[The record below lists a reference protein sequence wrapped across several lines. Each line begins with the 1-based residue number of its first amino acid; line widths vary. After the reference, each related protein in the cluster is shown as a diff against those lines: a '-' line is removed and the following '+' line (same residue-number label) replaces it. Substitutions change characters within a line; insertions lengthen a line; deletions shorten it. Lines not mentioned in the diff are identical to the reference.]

1 MIRHLRC
8 SGWSIAAALLVAG
21 LSAYAQDQAA
31 PSMSVSASPSTD
43 LELMLR
49 TASTFGLPGIVAA
62 IAWQLRGLLAS
73 GIIVRLSDED
83 RELLRHPKPD
93 R

>member
-31 PSMSVSASPSTD
+31 PSVSAAPSTD